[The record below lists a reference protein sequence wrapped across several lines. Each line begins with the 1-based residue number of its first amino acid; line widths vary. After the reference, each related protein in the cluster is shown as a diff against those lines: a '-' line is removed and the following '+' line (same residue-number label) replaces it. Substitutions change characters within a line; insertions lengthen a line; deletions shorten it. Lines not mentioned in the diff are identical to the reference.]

1 MVIDFLHLLQ
11 SSSYWGVL
19 LFTTIEG
26 TGIPFPPAKLFIVAA
41 IYAGTSHHLS
51 LPLLLGAAIGG
62 TLAGN
67 TASFWAG
74 RRGGE
79 RLLRRANRLPRHLER
94 RLKLGQGVF
103 RTYGGGIVCFG
114 HFVPALRLW
123 VALLAGVGAIRWSAF
138 LLWNTL
144 GILGWAVLYGVGG
157 YVLGDEINRVGTV
170 VGPALLIF
178 TLMGLLVGWIWLRRY
193 EKRLAMEAEC
203 VLREASGDPS
213 PQEVPATRPEQGGA

>member
-19 LFTTIEG
+19 LFTAVEG
-26 TGIPFPPAKLFIVAA
+26 AGIPFPPAKLFTVAA
-41 IYAGTSHHLS
+41 IYAGTTHHLS

-79 RLLRRANRLPRHLER
+79 RLLRRSHRLSRLLER
-94 RLKLGQGVF
+94 RLTLGQRVF
-103 RTYGGGIVCFG
+103 RRYGGGIVCFG

-123 VALLAGVGAIRWSAF
+123 ISFLAGAGAMQWAVF

-144 GILGWAVLYGVGG
+144 GILGWAMLYGVGG
-157 YVLGDEINRVGTV
+157 YLLGDAINRVGTG
-170 VGPALLIF
+170 VGAVLLIF
-178 TLMGLLVGWIWLRRY
+178 TLMGLLGGWIWLRRY

-203 VLREASGDPS
+203 AHQEASGGS
-213 PQEVPATRPEQGGA
+213 SAQRTPE